1 MIAQQSL
8 ETKTKALKERL
19 GNLAIEKLSAIERID
34 AIGEETRQIALL
46 LTVFGPMSEELA
58 QDAAAE
64 KSMGEQMDSMA
75 ARILSLE
82 KSVGFDGDFKAACDE
97 HNA

>member
-8 ETKTKALKERL
+8 ATKTKALKERL
-19 GNLAIEKLSAIERID
+19 GNLAIEKLSALERID

-64 KSMGEQMDSMA
+64 KSMSEQMDSMA
-75 ARILSLE
+75 AKIIDLE
-82 KSVGFDGDFKAACDE
+82 SKLFPIGGEDRR
-97 HNA
+97 

>member
-75 ARILSLE
+75 ARVEYLE
-82 KSVGFDGDFKAACDE
+82 EAACDE
-97 HNA
+97 S

>member
-19 GNLAIEKLSAIERID
+19 GNLAIEKLSAIERIE

-58 QDAAAE
+58 QDAATE
-64 KSMGEQMDSMA
+64 KGMSEQMDLMS
-75 ARILSLE
+75 ARIISLE
-82 KSVGFDGDFKAACDE
+82 ESKEVDDE
-97 HNA
+97 

>member
-19 GNLAIEKLSAIERID
+19 GNLAIEKLSALERID

-46 LTVFGPMSEELA
+46 LTVFGPIEADLWRDATAEKLMSEQL
-58 QDAAAE
+58 
-64 KSMGEQMDSMA
+64 DSMA
-75 ARILSLE
+75 AQILSLE
-82 KSVGFDGDFKAACDE
+82 ESKDVDDE
-97 HNA
+97 D

>member
-58 QDAAAE
+58 QDATKVALDEMELKALKNRVNELEEAA
-64 KSMGEQMDSMA
+64 
-75 ARILSLE
+75 
-82 KSVGFDGDFKAACDE
+82 
-97 HNA
+97 

>member
-8 ETKTKALKERL
+8 AAKTKALKERL
-19 GNLAIEKLSAIERID
+19 GNLAIEKLNAIERIE

-46 LTVFGPMSEELA
+46 LTVFG
-58 QDAAAE
+58 QIDADLWRDATAE
-64 KSMGEQMDSMA
+64 KLMIEQMDSMA

-82 KSVGFDGDFKAACDE
+82 ESVGFEGDFKPEAASDGD
-97 HNA
+97 

>member
-19 GNLAIEKLSAIERID
+19 GNLAIEKLSAIERIE
-34 AIGEETRQIALL
+34 AIGEETRQISLL

-58 QDAAAE
+58 QDAATE
-64 KSMGEQMDSMA
+64 KGMSEQMDSMA
-75 ARILSLE
+75 ARIISLE
-82 KSVGFDGDFKAACDE
+82 ETKEA
-97 HNA
+97 